1 MDEHD
6 VGIRLKVR
14 NNHKAYI
21 ITNLRINSSTQQR
34 KRMKHK
40 RELCTKVVYATNIT
54 TVETKQP

>member
-21 ITNLRINSSTQQR
+21 ITNLRINISTQ
-34 KRMKHK
+34 
-40 RELCTKVVYATNIT
+40 
-54 TVETKQP
+54 